1 MKPKMIWANLAVANL
16 ERTQKFYTELGFKP
30 NNPHTSNELVS
41 FFMAGNEFIIH
52 FFLKNVI
59 ENNLKSMKFGD
70 PQSSNEI
77 IFTLSADNR
86 NQVDEWAEEVRNA
99 GGTIVSE
106 PESFGENYY
115 GFVFAD
121 PDGHKFNVFFM

>member
-1 MKPKMIWANLAVANL
+1 MKPKMIWANLAVADL
-16 ERTQKFYTELGFKP
+16 KRTQKFYTELGFKP
-30 NNPHTSNELVS
+30 NNPHSSNELVS
-41 FFMAGNEFIIH
+41 FFAAGNELIIH

-59 ENNLKSMKFGD
+59 ESNVKNVTFGD
-70 PQSSNEI
+70 SQHRNEI
-77 IFTLSADNR
+77 IFTLSAESKE
-86 NQVDEWAEEVRNA
+86 QADEWAEEVKNA

-121 PDGHKFNVFFM
+121 PDGHKFNVFCM